1 MKVHICVVPCAT
13 VLTVDDS
20 FSLLMKQGQQY
31 INTLCTH
38 SFIAVLLLSSHEPYR
53 HRATKNGTSTW
64 VGGSVMVEASC
75 RGRFMFPRRR
85 RSRTPRHQLCMCG
98 RPLTELHPL
107 KVVFAYLLAYL
118 PAWQQMINCVH
129 NSHSAATAPIGCR
142 VESCL
147 PCSFSSLRGLAPPSW
162 TGSHHHEWD
171 FLWARSPLREWH
183 IRWQIWHSKL
193 LLGGAPDLRRS
204 CLDSNSWMH
213 RISNFNCWL
222 ARGMHHHICQMNAS

>member
-13 VLTVDDS
+13 VLTFDDS

-75 RGRFMFPRRR
+75 RGRSMFPRRR

-107 KVVFAYLLAYL
+107 KVVFAYLLAYS

-142 VESCL
+142 VVML
-147 PCSFSSLRGLAPPSW
+147 AMLVFVTAWPRTTIMDWVSSSWVGLFV
-162 TGSHHHEWD
+162 G
-171 FLWARSPLREWH
+171 
-183 IRWQIWHSKL
+183 KK
-193 LLGGAPDLRRS
+193 PDP
-204 CLDSNSWMH
+204 WMTH
-213 RISNFNCWL
+213 PVADL
-222 ARGMHHHICQMNAS
+222 ALKVAVGWCTRLA